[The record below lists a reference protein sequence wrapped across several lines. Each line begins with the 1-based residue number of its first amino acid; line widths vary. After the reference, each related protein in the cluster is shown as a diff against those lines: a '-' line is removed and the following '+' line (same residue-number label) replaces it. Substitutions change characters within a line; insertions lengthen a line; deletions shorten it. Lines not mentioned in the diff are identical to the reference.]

1 MAVDIGPKIGIEGEA
16 QFRREIQ
23 QTNAALK
30 TMAAE
35 GKAVA
40 SAFTDEADAEKKVA
54 AQKDVLNRQIEAQKK
69 KLELLEK
76 GLHDATQMYGPAD
89 EKTQKWA
96 QAVYEATAK
105 LNGMERELSDM
116 DNAVEDTADNME
128 AAGDAALGWAD
139 VMKGQLLAD
148 AIKTG
153 LSKMASLVKDASK
166 AMWEASKAGAAYADD
181 LLTMATT
188 TGMSTKN
195 LQEYKYM
202 ADLIDV
208 SLDTLTGS
216 MTKLTSNMSKAAK
229 GNKDAVK
236 TFENL
241 GVAITD
247 NNGQLRSTEDVFNDV
262 VAALGEIENET
273 ERDAT
278 AMSIFGKS
286 AKELNPLI
294 EAGSDRLRELAEE
307 ANNTG
312 YVLSGEALEA
322 LGKQQ
327 DAMDRWEKKVEAVSN
342 QFAVGL
348 APGVEHFYSTLNDT
362 MDDPRT
368 QRALTVLTEGISN
381 FVSGLGDIAATAL
394 PAIVDAF
401 GIFDTRLAT
410 YSDDQL
416 ERLAAMESITSS
428 WNGMKATFEEDAG
441 AIWEEHE
448 KSNAL
453 LGKLRDIVD
462 EDGNVTE
469 ANQEMANYIV
479 NELNKKLGL
488 NIEMIDGVIKGW
500 QGVQEEIENA
510 IQAQTAQALMAAGA
524 EQYAE
529 ALAHQREAGQMAAAV
544 LQDLEAAEVELGKKQ
559 AEHQKNLEA
568 IEAKYGDVAEAPLK
582 VRMAYNEEGNAIT
595 ELKGKVEALTEDYE
609 THSKTV
615 DDMMATTASYSK
627 ALEAQ
632 AKGDYQAVIDYTTKG
647 YSLAEDYLANKIA
660 LDAQQMAELRDHY
673 HEQAVYVDWYEEQ
686 IKQKK
691 AGYNKEGLEA
701 EKAHLA
707 ELKSTVQQKWREI
720 RDEQLSANKA
730 AGVSAAEAYGDGVIS
745 GLNNRQGIIYNTAAA
760 IGRAIANGTRNALQ
774 IASPSKVGKWIGR
787 MWDEGIISGMEE
799 SETALRNAASG
810 LADTITSAS
819 MPSGYSADLMTTG
832 YGYGTTSNAYTTN
845 MGGIT
850 VRIDGAGAVNADEL
864 AQRVAVRLTDELR
877 RAQRGGRA

>member
-40 SAFTDEADAEKKVA
+40 SAFDSEADAEKKAA

-76 GLHDATQMYGPAD
+76 GLHDATEMYGSAD
-89 EKTQKWA
+89 ERTQKWA

-105 LNGMERELSDM
+105 LNGMEHDLRNVSGS
-116 DNAVEDTADNME
+116 VEDTADSME
-128 AAGDAALGWAD
+128 DAEEASKGWAD

-153 LSKMASLVKDASK
+153 LSKMAGLVKDASK

-195 LQEYKYM
+195 LQQYKYM

-216 MTKLTSNMSKAAK
+216 MTKLTSTMSKANK
-229 GNKDAVK
+229 GNATAVK
-236 TFENL
+236 TFEDL

-247 NNGQLRSTEDVFNDV
+247 SNGQLRSTEDVFNDV
-262 VAALGEIENET
+262 VDALGRIENET
-273 ERDAT
+273 ERDAR
-278 AMSIFGKS
+278 AMDIFGKS
-286 AKELNPLI
+286 AKDLNPLI
-294 EAGSDRLRELAEE
+294 EAGADRLRDLAEE

-348 APGVEHFYSTLNDT
+348 APGVENFYSTLNDT
-362 MDDPRT
+362 MDNPRT
-368 QRALTVLTEGISN
+368 QRAISVLTEGISN
-381 FVSGLGDIAATAL
+381 FVGSLGDIAATAL

-416 ERLAAMESITSS
+416 TRLAEMESITNS

-448 KSNAL
+448 KSEAL
-453 LGKLRDIVD
+453 LEKLRDIVD
-462 EDGNVTE
+462 EDGKVTE
-469 ANQEMANYIV
+469 ANRDMADFIV

-510 IQAQTAQALMAAGA
+510 IQAQTAQALLAAGA
-524 EQYAE
+524 DQYAE

-544 LQDLEAAEVELGKKQ
+544 LQDLEAAEAELGKKQ

-582 VRMAYNEEGNAIT
+582 VRTAYNDEGDAIT
-595 ELKGKVEALTEDYE
+595 ELKEKVEALTEDYE

-615 DDMMATTASYSK
+615 DEMMATTDSYSK
-627 ALEAQ
+627 ALAAQ

-647 YSLAEDYLANKIA
+647 YSVAEDYLANKTA
-660 LDAQQMAELRDHY
+660 LDAQQMAELREHY
-673 HEQAVYVDWYEEQ
+673 HEQEIYVDWYEEQ
-686 IKQKK
+686 LAAKK

-701 EKAHLA
+701 ERKHLA
-707 ELKSTVQQKWREI
+707 ELKSTVQSKWREI

-730 AGVSAAEAYGDGVIS
+730 AGVEAAEAYSDGVIS
-745 GLNNRQGIIYNTAAA
+745 GLNSRQGVIYNTAAA
-760 IGRAIANGTRNALQ
+760 IGRAISNATKASLQ

-819 MPSGYSADLMTTG
+819 MPSGYSADLMTSG
-832 YGYGTTSNAYTTN
+832 YGYGTTSKAYTTN